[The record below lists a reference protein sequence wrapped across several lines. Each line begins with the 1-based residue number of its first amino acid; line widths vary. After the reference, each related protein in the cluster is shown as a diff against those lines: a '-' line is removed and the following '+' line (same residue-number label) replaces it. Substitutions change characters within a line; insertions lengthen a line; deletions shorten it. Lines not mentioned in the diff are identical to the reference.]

1 MAVVQTILNDKEIT
15 AHAAA
20 FLKEASTAA
29 ETQQALL
36 KLTLHILQH
45 KDTLKE
51 LTVLSK
57 GLISNLTNDREMI
70 KELSAFFIKVVEDRD
85 LKAAL
90 AKVLF
95 ELCQDPVVY
104 EALVGLVMKVILR
117 PDVVDATKTLLSEA
131 TSEVMREDQIM
142 DQSR

>member
-20 FLKEASTAA
+20 FLKEASTAP

-51 LTVLSK
+51 LTILSK
-57 GLISNLTNDREMI
+57 RLLSNLTNDQEII
-70 KELSAFFIKVVEDRD
+70 KELSALFVKVVEDKD
-85 LKAAL
+85 LKSAL
-90 AKVLF
+90 VIVVF
-95 ELCQDPVVY
+95 DLCQDPVVFQAIM
-104 EALVGLVMKVILR
+104 ELVMKVIVR
-117 PDVVDATKTLLSEA
+117 ADVVEATQSLLSEA
-131 TSEVMREDQIM
+131 TSEVMKEEQIM